1 MRIAKQVAI
10 LALIALFAV
19 PLTSCGGSGSRDE
32 SSEDNDP
39 SYSSGY
45 SNSKAKEMI
54 QKDDDGKL
62 DTDDY
67 ATMIKWIQDYYEDY
81 MNEWESV
88 IEDNKEYKDY
98 KFAKA
103 EMDADFGKEYIF
115 ISRIEGIVAGA
126 AVDEKKVGKE
136 NKDKY
141 DSFVTKKNDRVEA
154 LRKKVPTEK

>member
-1 MRIAKQVAI
+1 MKTIKYLAMVAFV
-10 LALIALFAV
+10 ALVGVAV
-19 PLTSCGGSGSRDE
+19 TSCGG
-32 SSEDNDP
+32 
-39 SYSSGY
+39 GY
-45 SNSKAKEMI
+45 SNGKAKEMI

-62 DTDDY
+62 EEDDY
-67 ATMIKWIQDYYEDY
+67 ATMIEWIQDYYEDY
-81 MNEWESV
+81 NNKWESV

-115 ISRIEGIVAGA
+115 ISNIEGIVAGA